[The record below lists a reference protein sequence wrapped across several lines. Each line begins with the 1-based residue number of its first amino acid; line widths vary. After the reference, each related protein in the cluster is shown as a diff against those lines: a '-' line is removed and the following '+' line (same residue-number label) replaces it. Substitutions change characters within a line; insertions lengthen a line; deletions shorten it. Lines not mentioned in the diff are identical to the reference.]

1 MHSRNIH
8 FQLQSMQSQI
18 LTLAS
23 TFLIYLIALILN
35 AIRASSISQ
44 QILFEPTCHQLE
56 SRPYSIAPLFGEA
69 LQSK

>member
-8 FQLQSMQSQI
+8 LQLQSMQSQI

-44 QILFEPTCHQLE
+44 QILFEP
-56 SRPYSIAPLFGEA
+56 RPYDIAHLFGEA